1 MYLIRKKI
9 IHISIDSP
17 NKSDIYLFDKIH
29 KKGLKKI
36 KNFKKIEEL
45 GKFNSLYIFSDK
57 IIIKKIDIDPIIENE
72 TEIDCV
78 RV

>member
-1 MYLIRKKI
+1 M
-9 IHISIDSP
+9 
-17 NKSDIYLFDKIH
+17 YLFDRIQR
-29 KKGLKKI
+29 KGLKKN

-45 GKFNSLYIFSDK
+45 GKFNSLCILSDK

-78 RV
+78 KA